1 MNLFI
6 HIANSIAQRKSLRAL
21 LAFLHFSAAITVF
34 AQPAN
39 DNPCNA
45 IALPVNGACVNTAG
59 TVQNAT
65 ASTIAAPSCGSGNAD
80 VWYTAVVPASG
91 SLTVNTS
98 IGASNPLID
107 GGMAFYTVVS
117 CATATSF
124 SEIACN
130 DNQGLLNSM
139 PRISIGCRTP
149 GAIIFIRVWKQSGGG
164 GARNFNI
171 CATNASSGALNDEPC
186 CATPIAVTSTCN
198 YVSVT
203 NVGASNNSSYPA
215 PGCGNF
221 GTGSQD
227 VWFRIVAPASGI
239 AIIET
244 TAGTLTDGA
253 MALYSATSC
262 NGPFTLVNCNDDGG
276 AGLMPFLSFTG
287 LTPGVTYYL
296 RYWGFGTG
304 AGTFNLC
311 VHGPASIPAGQCV
324 YLLQLNDSGNNGW
337 GSSSVNVSINGG
349 PFTNYTVTG
358 TYEVILIG
366 LNIGNVIVL
375 QYVNSG
381 PNQGQNSYTL
391 SLLTGGGNI
400 FSSGT
405 PPASGI
411 VYSQTVTCQPPPAPS
426 NDCVGGTT
434 VCGAQSFNNNS
445 SGTGNAVDL
454 NAGNQGCL
462 ASGERQ
468 GTWYRFAPSL
478 PGNVGFTIAVGATD
492 YDFAV
497 WGPMSSVQCP
507 PVGPPLRCSYS
518 ALTGNTGIG
527 NSAADPTE
535 GAGGDKWV
543 SLIPVLAGQIYI
555 LYIDNFSANGQ
566 AFSLSW
572 QLTNGAALDC
582 TVLPIDLT
590 SFTAEPKEDH
600 VLLKW
605 TTASEENNDHFD
617 VERSSDG
624 VQFSTIGSVNG
635 AGTSE
640 AASQYILPD
649 RSPLNGLNYYRLK
662 QVDLD
667 GQFEYSDISTVFF
680 RQKNGPLT
688 MVPNPGNSSVRVLL
702 PQKAGAIIVH
712 VIDATGRVVLAVP
725 TSEDQV
731 QLNTVS
737 LSNGLYSI
745 HALTQEGLSVACG
758 TWIKE

>member
-1 MNLFI
+1 MNLLI
-6 HIANSIAQRKSLRAL
+6 HIANSIAQRRSLRSL

-45 IALPVNGACVNTAG
+45 VVLAPNLSCTNTPG
-59 TVQNAT
+59 TLAAAT
-65 ASTIAAPSCGSGNAD
+65 PTPSIPAPGCANYVGGD
-80 VWYTAVVPASG
+80 VWYRVTVPASG
-91 SLTVNTS
+91 QITVTTSQQGGGINT
-98 IGASNPLID
+98 
-107 GGMAFYTVVS
+107 GMAFYTAAACTGPFSLVS
-117 CATATSF
+117 C
-124 SEIACN
+124 N
-130 DNQGLLNSM
+130 DDIIILFNQYSRLVYNGA
-139 PRISIGCRTP
+139 P
-149 GAIIFIRVWKQSGGG
+149 GTIIYVRVWRFGSN
-164 GARNFNI
+164 GAGSFNI
-171 CATNASSGALNDEPC
+171 CATAPPAPLANDGPC
-186 CATPIAVTSTCN
+186 TATPLTVTANCGFTAF
-198 YVSVT
+198 T
-203 NVGASNNSSYPA
+203 NVGATNNSSYPA

-221 GTGSQD
+221 GAGSLD

-253 MALYSATSC
+253 MALYAATSC

-311 VHGPASIPAGQCV
+311 VHGPTSIPAGQCV
-324 YLLQLNDSGNNGW
+324 YLLQLNDGGNNGW

-358 TYEVILIG
+358 TYGVVLIG

-375 QYVNSG
+375 QYVSTG

-391 SLLTGGGNI
+391 SLLNGGGNI

-468 GTWYRFAPSL
+468 GTWYRFSPSL

-624 VQFSTIGSVNG
+624 VQFNAIGSLIG
-635 AGTSE
+635 SGTSAT
-640 AASQYILPD
+640 AAQYMLPD
-649 RSPLNGLNYYRLK
+649 RAPLNGLNYYRLK

-667 GQFEYSDISTVFF
+667 GQFEYSDISTAFF

-702 PQKAGAIIVH
+702 PQKAGAMIVQ

-731 QLNTVS
+731 QLCTVS
-737 LSNGLYSI
+737 LSTGLYSI
-745 HALTQEGLSVACG
+745 QALTSEGLSVACG